1 MKDNILKKIK
11 LNKPLSFFILIIWC
25 AVVAFLFFTAPSLSK
40 LVSEK
45 GGIQLPDD
53 YSSKISDILQSDNK
67 FNSKDSY
74 IAVFH
79 SSNKLTDE
87 NLKNI
92 KDTIDRL
99 KSKENSDYI
108 QSIND
113 SFDTPQLKNQ
123 LNSENGK
130 TIIAL
135 MTVNPKD
142 SSVSTIEKTL
152 NDELKTPGV
161 ETYVTGQS
169 LIEND
174 VNVAAQKGLN
184 KTQTITVIFIFIV
197 LILLFKSVVT
207 PFIPLLTVGIS
218 YLGAQSVVG
227 ILADKFNFPLSN
239 YTQIFMICIMFG
251 IGTDYSILLLN
262 RFKEELANGNNRL
275 DSVKTT
281 FKTAGKTVLSSATP
295 VFVVFASLNF
305 IGFNLYRSA
314 VAVAIG
320 ILFLIAALF
329 TIFPAV
335 MIILGKN
342 IFWPVKGTFK
352 AEENRLWAK
361 LANKAFSKPIPIL
374 GAIFTIL
381 LLPILFNNFHQ
392 SFNNLNEIGDTYSAK
407 EGFNIIADDF
417 GIGQASPVS
426 IYIENDDDMRKP
438 EYVALIEKLSNNL
451 QNSSNDIKSVL
462 SVTRPTGVR
471 LDEIYVND
479 QAGQVSQG
487 IDKANN
493 GLNKINDGLN
503 DASKKID
510 SSKSKLKGA
519 EEGTAKLQE
528 GTKKTENGVSELQSA
543 LNKLVES
550 IREEHNGAT
559 ELKDSIDGALDKVNS
574 LKLSKSQ
581 LEEDYSAIVNSA
593 NDVLDNL
600 NKIDSLTGNPNSV
613 NVDTSKL
620 KESLSSLNSHL
631 SEYSKSHPEVLNDE
645 NFKKF
650 SDDINNLNNNSNN
663 LQGTLNNT
671 PEIKAINES
680 IGALKVLINNLNSK
694 KDTVINNLDKFN
706 SGISEIENGL
716 NALDS
721 GLGKSL
727 SGGEEISSKV
737 PEISNA
743 LNQIANGQSKIKDGF
758 KEFSGQINELS
769 NGLEAGSNGLTEIQ
783 NGLKYANGFIND
795 WSNLSYNLSGIC
807 VPIEVFSNDEFKKSL
822 NQYMSSDGKLAVI
835 NVITTKNPYSNEAVN
850 EIPNLKSLVQDGV
863 KGTKLENA
871 NIGIGGMASTTY
883 ETKRMADSDYDKALI
898 FVIVGV
904 FITLII
910 ILRSLT
916 MPIYLMISLLLTYF
930 TSISVIQFVVTKIMG
945 YPGISWITSFFGF
958 VVLMAL
964 GIDYSI
970 FIMTRF
976 NQDLNG
982 SIKERIIR
990 TMKSMGGVI
999 ISAVIILSGTFAAL
1013 LPSGVLS
1020 LIEISMVVL
1029 TGILL
1034 YVVFVLPLFI
1044 PAMVKIFGKAN
1055 WWPFKPA
1062 LSKEDKNLDD
1072 STTIVTTVVTT
1083 TTTTTTTTKKGSS
1096 TITKKESKTTTTKE

>member
-1 MKDNILKKIK
+1 MKENLLKNFK
-11 LNKPLSFFILIIWC
+11 LNKQLSFFILILWC
-25 AVVAFLFFTAPSLSK
+25 AIVAFLFSTAPSLSK

-45 GGIQLPDD
+45 GGIQLPND
-53 YSSKISDILQSDNK
+53 YSSKISEILQENNQ
-67 FNSKDSY
+67 FNSNDSY

-79 SSNKLTDE
+79 SDSKLTDE

-92 KDTIDRL
+92 KSTIDKL
-99 KSKENSDYI
+99 KSEKNNDYI
-108 QSIND
+108 ESIND
-113 SFDTPQLKNQ
+113 SFDTPQLKSQ
-123 LNSENGK
+123 LNSSNGE
-130 TIIAL
+130 TIMAL
-135 MTVNPKD
+135 MTIDPKGA
-142 SSVSTIEKTL
+142 SVSTIENTL
-152 NDELKTPGV
+152 NDKLKTPGV

-218 YLGAQSVVG
+218 YLGAQSVVS

-262 RFKEELANGNNRL
+262 RFKVELINGS
-275 DSVKTT
+275 DGFDAVKTT

-335 MIILGKN
+335 MMILGKN

-352 AEENRLWAK
+352 AEENKLWAK
-361 LANKAFSKPIPIL
+361 LANKAFDKPIPVLGIIL
-374 GAIFTIL
+374 AIL
-381 LLPILFNNFHQ
+381 LLPILFNNFNQ
-392 SFNNLNEIGDTYSAK
+392 SFNNLNEIGNNYSAK

-417 GIGQASPVS
+417 GIGQASPIS
-426 IYIENDDDMRKP
+426 IYIENDDDMKKP
-438 EYVALIEKLSNNL
+438 EYVALIEKISNDL

-462 SVTRPTGVR
+462 SVTRPTGTR
-471 LDEIYVND
+471 IDDIYVND
-479 QAGQVSQG
+479 QASQVHEG
-487 IDKANN
+487 INKANN
-493 GLNKINDGLN
+493 GLNEINSGLN

-510 SSKSKLKGA
+510 SSKSQLKGA

-528 GTKKTENGVSELQSA
+528 GTKKTEAGISDLQSA
-543 LNKLVES
+543 LDELVES

-559 ELKDSIDGALDKVNS
+559 ELKNSIDGALDKVS
-574 LKLSKSQ
+574 ALKLSKSQ
-581 LEEDYSAIVNSA
+581 LEEDYTNIVNSA
-593 NDVLDNL
+593 NDVLNNL
-600 NKIDSLTGNPNSV
+600 NKIGSLVGNPNVV

-620 KESLSSLNSHL
+620 KNSLSSLNSHL
-631 SEYSKSHPEVLNDE
+631 SQYSKEHPEIANDE

-650 SDDINNLNNNSNN
+650 SEDVNNLNNDSNN
-663 LQGTLNNT
+663 LKGTLNNS

-680 IGALKVLINNLNSK
+680 IGALKILINDLNSK
-694 KDTVINNLDKFN
+694 KDTVINDLENFN
-706 SGISEIENGL
+706 SGISEVENGL

-727 SGGEEISSKV
+727 AGGEEISSNI
-737 PEISNA
+737 PEISSA
-743 LNQIANGQSKIKDGF
+743 LSQIANGQSQIQNGF
-758 KEFSGQINELS
+758 KEFSGQVNELS
-769 NGLEAGSNGLTEIQ
+769 SGLEAGSNGIAEIQ

-795 WSNLSYNLSGIC
+795 WANLSYNLSGIC
-807 VPIEVFSNDEFKKSL
+807 VPMQVFNNSEFKQSL
-822 NQYMSSDGKLAVI
+822 NQYISPDGKLAVI
-835 NVITTKNPYSNEAVN
+835 NVVTTKNPYSIEAIN
-850 EIPNLKSLVQDGV
+850 EIPKLESIVQEDV

-871 NIGIGGMASTTY
+871 NIGIGGIASTTY
-883 ETKRMADSDYDKALI
+883 ETKKMTNTDYDKALI

-916 MPIYLMISLLLTYF
+916 MPIYLMASLLLTYF
-930 TSISVIQFVVTKIMG
+930 TSISVIQLVVTKIMG

-970 FIMTRF
+970 FIMTKF
-976 NQDLNG
+976 NQDING
-982 SIKERIIR
+982 SIKDRIIR

-1062 LSKEDKNLDD
+1062 ISKEDSDLDD

-1083 TTTTTTTTKKGSS
+1083 TTTTTSKGTSTTTKR
-1096 TITKKESKTTTTKE
+1096 ESKTTKK

>member
-1 MKDNILKKIK
+1 MKENLLKNFK
-11 LNKPLSFFILIIWC
+11 LNKPISFFILVLWC
-25 AVVAFLFFTAPSLSK
+25 AIVAFLFLTAPSLSK

-45 GGIQLPDD
+45 GEIQLPND
-53 YSSKISDILQSDNK
+53 YSSKISEILQENNQ
-67 FNSKDSY
+67 FNNNDSY

-79 SSNKLTDE
+79 SNSKLTDD

-99 KSKENSDYI
+99 KSEENSDYI

-113 SFDTPQLKNQ
+113 SFDTPELKNQ
-123 LNSENGK
+123 LNSPNGE
-130 TIIAL
+130 TIMAL
-135 MTVNPKD
+135 MTINPKGA
-142 SSVSTIEKTL
+142 SVSTIEKTL
-152 NDELKTPGV
+152 NDKLKTPGV

-218 YLGAQSVVG
+218 YLGAQSVVA

-262 RFKEELANGNNRL
+262 RFKEELVNGNEGFNA
-275 DSVKTT
+275 VKTT

-305 IGFNLYRSA
+305 IEFNLYRSA

-320 ILFLIAALF
+320 ILFLITALF

-352 AEENRLWAK
+352 TEENKLWAK
-361 LANKAFSKPIPIL
+361 LANKAFNKPIPIL
-374 GAIFTIL
+374 GIILAIL
-381 LLPILFNNFHQ
+381 LIPILFNNFDQ
-392 SFNNLNEIGDTYSAK
+392 SFNNLNEIGDSYSAK

-438 EYVALIEKLSNNL
+438 EYVALVEKLSNDL
-451 QNSSNDIKSVL
+451 QNSSKDIKSVL
-462 SVTRPTGVR
+462 SVTRPTGTR
-471 LDEIYVND
+471 IDDIYVND
-479 QAGQVSQG
+479 QAGQVHQG
-487 IDKANN
+487 IDKANS
-493 GLNKINDGLN
+493 GLSEINSGLA

-528 GTKKTENGVSELQSA
+528 GTKKTEAGVSELQNA
-543 LNKLVES
+543 LNELVES
-550 IREEHNGAT
+550 IRQEHNGAT
-559 ELKDSIDGALDKVNS
+559 ELKTSIDGALDKVNA

-581 LEEDYSAIVNSA
+581 LEEDYTNIVNSA
-593 NDVLDNL
+593 NDVLNNL
-600 NKIDSLTGNPNSV
+600 NKIGSLTGNPNSV

-631 SEYSKSHPEVLNDE
+631 SQYSKDHPEIANDE

-650 SDDINNLNNNSNN
+650 TQDVNNLNNNSNN
-663 LQGTLNNT
+663 LKGTLNNS
-671 PEIKAINES
+671 PEIQAINES
-680 IGALKVLINNLNSK
+680 IGALKVLINNLNEK
-694 KDTVINNLDKFN
+694 KDIVINDLEKFN

-727 SGGEEISSKV
+727 AGGEEISSNI

-743 LNQIANGQSKIKDGF
+743 LSQIANGQSQIQNGF

-769 NGLEAGSNGLTEIQ
+769 NGLEAGSNGITEVQ

-795 WSNLSYNLSGIC
+795 WANLSYNLSGIC
-807 VPIEVFSNDEFKKSL
+807 VPIQVFDNSEFKQSL
-822 NQYMSSDGKLAVI
+822 NQYISQDGKLAVI
-835 NVITTKNPYSNEAVN
+835 NVVTNKNPYSNEAIN
-850 EIPNLKSLVQDGV
+850 EIPELKSIVQESV

-883 ETKRMADSDYDKALI
+883 ETKKMADSDYDKALI

-930 TSISVIQFVVTKIMG
+930 TSISVIQFIVTKIMG

-976 NQDLNG
+976 NQDVDG
-982 SIKERIIR
+982 TIKDRIIR

-1062 LSKEDKNLDD
+1062 ISKEDSNLDN
-1072 STTIVTTVVTT
+1072 STKIVTTVVTT
-1083 TTTTTTTTKKGSS
+1083 TITTTTTTSKGSS
-1096 TITKKESKTTTTKE
+1096 TTTKKESKTTTTQK

>member
-1 MKDNILKKIK
+1 MRNNIKNIKI
-11 LNKPLSFFILIIWC
+11 NKPIGFLILIIWC
-25 AVVAFLFFTAPSLSK
+25 ILIAFLLLTAPSLSK

-45 GGIQLPDD
+45 GGIQLPND
-53 YSSKISDILQSDNK
+53 YSSKISDILESDNK
-67 FNSKDSY
+67 FNSNDSY

-79 SSNKLTDE
+79 SENTLTDE

-92 KDTIDRL
+92 KATIERL
-99 KSKENSDYI
+99 KSEENKDYI

-123 LNSENGK
+123 LNSKNGK

-135 MTVNPKD
+135 MTINPKGA
-142 SSVSTIEKTL
+142 SVSEIEKTL
-152 NDELKTPGV
+152 NEDLKTPGV
-161 ETYVTGQS
+161 KTYVTGQT

-218 YLGAQSVVG
+218 YLGAQSVVA

-342 IFWPVKGTFK
+342 IFWPVKGSFK
-352 AEENRLWAK
+352 AEENKLWAK
-361 LANKAFSKPIPIL
+361 LASKAFNKPVPIV
-374 GAIFTIL
+374 GGIFIIL
-381 LLPILFNNFHQ
+381 ILPIMFNNFHQ
-392 SFNNLNEIGDTYSAK
+392 SFNNLNEIGDSYSAK
-407 EGFNIIADDF
+407 KGFNIIADDF

-426 IYIENDDDMRKP
+426 IYIENDEDMRKP
-438 EYVALIEKLSNNL
+438 EYVALMEKLSNNL
-451 QNSSNDIKSVL
+451 QNSSSDIKSVL

-471 LDEIYVND
+471 IDEIYVND
-479 QAGQVSQG
+479 QANEVSEG
-487 IDKANN
+487 INKANE
-493 GLNKINDGLN
+493 GLNKINEGLN
-503 DASKKID
+503 EAGEKID

-519 EEGTAKLQE
+519 EEGTARLQE
-528 GTKKTENGVSELQSA
+528 GTEKTEEGVSSLQEA
-543 LNKLVES
+543 LNLLVNS
-550 IREEHNGAT
+550 LKEEHTGAT
-559 ELKDSIDGALDKVNS
+559 ELKNSIDGALDKISS
-574 LKLSKSQ
+574 LKLSKVQ
-581 LEEDYSAIVNSA
+581 LEEDYEAIVNAA
-593 NDVLDNL
+593 NDVLNNL
-600 NKIDSLTGNPNSV
+600 DKISSLSGDSSSMNI
-613 NVDTSKL
+613 DTSNL
-620 KESLSSLNSHL
+620 KDSISSLKSRL
-631 SEYSKSHPEVLNDE
+631 EEYSKTHPEALKDE

-650 SDDINNLNNNSNN
+650 SKDLDNLNDQSNS
-663 LQGTLNNT
+663 LKGSLNNGE
-671 PEIKAINES
+671 EIKAINES
-680 IGALKVLINNLNSK
+680 IGALKVLINTLNSK
-694 KDTVINNLDKFN
+694 KDLVIADLEKFN
-706 SGISEIENGL
+706 SGISEIEEGL
-716 NALDS
+716 NALDT
-721 GLGKSL
+721 GLEKSL
-727 SGGEEISSKV
+727 KGGEEISSKV
-737 PEISNA
+737 PEISKA
-743 LNQIANGQSKIKDGF
+743 LGEISMGQSKIQNGF
-758 KEFSGQINELS
+758 KDFSSQIDELYK
-769 NGLEAGSNGLTEIQ
+769 GLEAGSQGINEIEK
-783 NGLKYANGFIND
+783 GLKYANGFIND

-807 VPIEVFSNDEFKKSL
+807 VPIEVFSNTEFKKSL

-835 NVITTKNPYSNEAVN
+835 NVITNKNPYSNEAVN
-850 EIPNLKSLVQDGV
+850 EIPEFQDLIKDSV

-883 ETKRMADSDYDKALI
+883 ETKKMADTDYDKALI
-898 FVIVGV
+898 FVIIGV

-930 TSISVIQFVVTKIMG
+930 TSVSVIQFVVTKIMG

-990 TMKSMGGVI
+990 TMQSMGGVI

-1062 LSKEDKNLDD
+1062 LSKEDNNLDD
-1072 STTIVTTVVTT
+1072 STTIVTTIVTT
-1083 TTTTTTTTKKGSS
+1083 TTTTTTTTKNGSS
-1096 TITKKESKTTTTKE
+1096 TVTKKESKTTKLEK

>member
-1 MKDNILKKIK
+1 MKENLLKNFK
-11 LNKPLSFFILIIWC
+11 LNKPLSFFILVLWC
-25 AVVAFLFFTAPSLSK
+25 ALVAFLFLTAPSLSK

-45 GGIQLPDD
+45 GGIQLPND
-53 YSSKISDILQSDNK
+53 YSSKISEILQENNQ
-67 FNSKDSY
+67 FNSNDSY

-79 SSNKLTDE
+79 SDSKLTDE

-92 KDTIDRL
+92 KSTIDRL
-99 KSKENSDYI
+99 KSEENSDYI

-113 SFDTPQLKNQ
+113 SFDTPQLKSQ
-123 LNSENGK
+123 LNSSNGE
-130 TIIAL
+130 TIMAL
-135 MTVNPKD
+135 MTIDPKGA
-142 SSVSTIEKTL
+142 SVSTIENTL
-152 NDELKTPGV
+152 NDKLKTPGV

-218 YLGAQSVVG
+218 YLGAQSVVS

-262 RFKEELANGNNRL
+262 RFKVELINGS
-275 DSVKTT
+275 DGFDAVKTT

-335 MIILGKN
+335 MMILGKN

-352 AEENRLWAK
+352 AEENKLWAK
-361 LANKAFSKPIPIL
+361 LANKAFDKPIPVLGIIL
-374 GAIFTIL
+374 AIL
-381 LLPILFNNFHQ
+381 LLPILFNNFNQ
-392 SFNNLNEIGDTYSAK
+392 SFNNLNEIGNNYSAK

-417 GIGQASPVS
+417 GIGQASPIS
-426 IYIENDDDMRKP
+426 IYIENDDDMKKP
-438 EYVALIEKLSNNL
+438 EYVALIEKISNDL

-462 SVTRPTGVR
+462 SVTRPTGTR
-471 LDEIYVND
+471 IDDIYVND
-479 QAGQVSQG
+479 QASQVHEG
-487 IDKANN
+487 INKANN
-493 GLNKINDGLN
+493 GLNEINSGLN

-510 SSKSKLKGA
+510 SSKSQLKGA
-519 EEGTAKLQE
+519 EEGTEKLQE
-528 GTKKTENGVSELQSA
+528 GTKKTEAGVSDLQSA
-543 LNKLVES
+543 LNELVES

-559 ELKDSIDGALDKVNS
+559 ELKNSIDGALDKVS
-574 LKLSKSQ
+574 ALKLSKSQ
-581 LEEDYSAIVNSA
+581 LEEDYTNIVNSA
-593 NDVLDNL
+593 NDVLNNL
-600 NKIDSLTGNPNSV
+600 NKIGSLVGNPNVV

-620 KESLSSLNSHL
+620 KNSLSSLNSHL
-631 SEYSKSHPEVLNDE
+631 SQYSKEHPEIANDE

-650 SDDINNLNNNSNN
+650 SEDVNNLNNDSNN
-663 LQGTLNNT
+663 LKGTLNNS

-680 IGALKVLINNLNSK
+680 IGALKVLINDLNSK
-694 KDTVINNLDKFN
+694 KDTVINDLENFN
-706 SGISEIENGL
+706 SGISEVENGL

-727 SGGEEISSKV
+727 AGGEEISSNV
-737 PEISNA
+737 PEISSA
-743 LNQIANGQSKIKDGF
+743 LSQIANGQSQIQNGF
-758 KEFSGQINELS
+758 KEFSGQVNELS
-769 NGLEAGSNGLTEIQ
+769 SGLEAGSNGIAEIQ

-795 WSNLSYNLSGIC
+795 WANLSYNLSGIC
-807 VPIEVFSNDEFKKSL
+807 VPMQVFDNSEFKQSL
-822 NQYMSSDGKLAVI
+822 NQYISPDGKLAVI
-835 NVITTKNPYSNEAVN
+835 NVVTTKNPYSIEAIN
-850 EIPNLKSLVQDGV
+850 EIPKLESIVQEDV

-871 NIGIGGMASTTY
+871 NIGIGGIASTTY
-883 ETKRMADSDYDKALI
+883 ETKKMTNTDYDKALI

-916 MPIYLMISLLLTYF
+916 MPIYLMVSLLLTYF
-930 TSISVIQFVVTKIMG
+930 TSISVIQLVVTKIMG

-970 FIMTRF
+970 FIMTKF
-976 NQDLNG
+976 NQDING
-982 SIKERIIR
+982 SIKDRIIR

-1055 WWPFKPA
+1055 WWPFKPSI
-1062 LSKEDKNLDD
+1062 SKEDSDLDD

-1083 TTTTTTTTKKGSS
+1083 TTTTTSKGTSTT
-1096 TITKKESKTTTTKE
+1096 TKKESKTTKK

>member
-1 MKDNILKKIK
+1 MKENILKKFK
-11 LNKPLSFFILIIWC
+11 FNKKFSFLILIIWC
-25 AVVAFLFFTAPSLSK
+25 MVVGFLLITAPSLSK

-45 GGIQLPDD
+45 GGIQLPND
-53 YSSKISDILQSDNK
+53 YSSKISDILNSNNQ
-67 FNSKDSY
+67 FNSNDSY

-79 SSNKLTDE
+79 SDSKLTAE
-87 NLKNI
+87 NLSNIKNTINRLKDNKNI
-92 KDTIDRL
+92 
-99 KSKENSDYI
+99 DYV
-108 QSIND
+108 QSITN
-113 SFDTPQLKNQ
+113 SFDTPQLKSQ
-123 LNSENGK
+123 LNSSNGE

-135 MTVNPKD
+135 MTIDPKGA
-142 SSVSTIEKTL
+142 SVSKIEDTL
-152 NDELKTPGV
+152 NKELKTSGV

-197 LILLFKSVVT
+197 LILLFKSIVT

-218 YLGAQSVVG
+218 YLGAQSVVA

-262 RFKEELANGNNRL
+262 RFKEELINGEDNL
-275 DSVKTT
+275 SAMKTT
-281 FKTAGKTVLSSATP
+281 FTTAGKTVLSSATP

-320 ILFLIAALF
+320 ILFLILALF

-352 AEENRLWAK
+352 AEENKLWAK
-361 LANKAFSKPIPIL
+361 LANKAFNKPIPIL
-374 GAIFTIL
+374 GIIFAVL
-381 LLPILFNNFHQ
+381 LFPILFNNFNQ
-392 SFNNLNEIGDTYSAK
+392 SFNNLNEIGDSYSAK
-407 EGFNIIADDF
+407 AGFNIIADNF

-438 EYVALIEKLSNNL
+438 EYVALMEKLSNDIK
-451 QNSSNDIKSVL
+451 NSSNDFKSVL
-462 SVTRPTGVR
+462 SVTRPTGDR
-471 LDEIYVND
+471 IDEIYVND
-479 QAGQVSQG
+479 QAGQVAKG
-487 IDKANN
+487 VDKANN
-493 GLNKINDGLN
+493 ALNEINSGLTEAN
-503 DASKKID
+503 KKIAD
-510 SSKSKLKGA
+510 SKGKLKSA
-519 EEGTAKLQE
+519 EEGTEKLQD
-528 GTKKTENGVSELQSA
+528 GTKQTEQGVSELQAA

-550 IREEHNGAT
+550 LKEEHAGAT
-559 ELKDSIDGALDKVNS
+559 ELKTSIDGALDKVS
-574 LKLSKSQ
+574 ALKLSKAQ
-581 LEEDYSAIVNSA
+581 LEKDYTSIVDSA
-593 NDVLDNL
+593 NTVLENL
-600 NKIDSLTGNPNSV
+600 NKLGSLSGDPSSV

-620 KESLSSLNSHL
+620 KNSLSSLNSHL
-631 SEYSKSHPEVLNDE
+631 SEYSKSHPELANDE
-645 NFKKF
+645 DFKKF
-650 SDDINNLNNNSNN
+650 SQDVSNLNNNTNN
-663 LQGTLNNT
+663 LNGTLNNSS
-671 PEIKAINES
+671 EVKAINES
-680 IGALKVLINNLNSK
+680 IGALKILINTLNDK
-694 KDTVINNLDKFN
+694 KDTVINDLEKFN

-716 NALDS
+716 NALDK
-721 GLGKSL
+721 GLGESL

-743 LNQIANGQSKIKDGF
+743 LSQIANGQSQIQNGF
-758 KEFSGQINELS
+758 KQFSGQINELS
-769 NGLEAGSNGLTEIQ
+769 EGLKAGSNGITEIQ

-807 VPIEVFSNDEFKKSL
+807 VPVEVFSNNEFKQSL
-822 NQYMSSDGKLAVI
+822 NQYMSPDGKLAVI
-835 NVITTKNPYSNEAVN
+835 NVITTKNPYSDDAMNA
-850 EIPNLKSLVQDGV
+850 IPELQSIVEDSV

-871 NIGIGGMASTTY
+871 NIGVGGMASTSY
-883 ETKRMADSDYDKALI
+883 ETKKMADKDYDKALI

-930 TSISVIQFVVTKIMG
+930 TSISVVQFIVTKIMK

-970 FIMTRF
+970 FIMTKF

-982 SIKERIIR
+982 SIKDRIIR
-990 TMKSMGGVI
+990 TMRTMGGVI

-1044 PAMVKIFGKAN
+1044 PAMVKIFGKLN

-1062 LSKEDKNLDD
+1062 IAKE
-1072 STTIVTTVVTT
+1072 TTSSSDNVTVVTTVVTT
-1083 TTTTTTTTKKGSS
+1083 TTTTTTTTKNGI
-1096 TITKKESKTTTTKE
+1096 TTTTKKESKSTKTED